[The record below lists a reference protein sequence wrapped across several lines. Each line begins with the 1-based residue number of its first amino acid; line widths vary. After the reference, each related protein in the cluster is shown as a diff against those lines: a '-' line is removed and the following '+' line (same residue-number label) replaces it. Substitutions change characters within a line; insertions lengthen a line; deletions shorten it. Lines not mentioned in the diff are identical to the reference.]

1 MINRDIHSEFR
12 KFAVEQPGVTG
23 SSVDDYAK
31 IHGYITPYI
40 IEERKMNVAS
50 MDVFSRLMMDRIIF
64 LGFLLATMY
73 PILLRH
79 NYFF

>member
-50 MDVFSRLMMDRIIF
+50 MDVFSQAYDGSHHF
-64 LGFLLATMY
+64 LGGSY
-73 PILLRH
+73 
-79 NYFF
+79 